1 MRFFSVHPLPIKI
14 CHLNRS
20 RLYAEKA
27 VYCLITMR
35 GDQLSTRH
43 RSDQLDWGGDHVII
57 PVSDA
62 VSLTFAPG
70 FVIACSIA

>member
-20 RLYAEKA
+20 RQYAEKA

-35 GDQLSTRH
+35 GDQSAIVLASHPASVRTVGLS
-43 RSDQLDWGGDHVII
+43 G
-57 PVSDA
+57 
-62 VSLTFAPG
+62 
-70 FVIACSIA
+70 

>member
-20 RLYAEKA
+20 RQYVEKA

-35 GDQLSTRH
+35 GDQPAIVLPSRPDLGPNSWIERMIMSFPQSPKPFH
-43 RSDQLDWGGDHVII
+43 
-57 PVSDA
+57 
-62 VSLTFAPG
+62 
-70 FVIACSIA
+70 